1 MLAIEVELLLGRY
14 SATDYRD
21 RDQPEWP
28 PHPGRLFSAL
38 VAGAGQAGLG
48 ESARAALLW
57 LEAQPPPQLSAT
69 DAAPQSA
76 VTAFV
81 PVNDPAADY
90 LPDRAEKQP
99 RSFPSVV
106 PERPTVHFV
115 WPDAQPDA
123 TLLGLLHQ
131 LTAAVTYLGSSRSPV
146 RVRLCE
152 VPPEPTWVPAEAGPH
167 VLRVPAPGRLQ
178 QLDWAFDNGLR
189 PSAGAF
195 QHYAPA
201 RALQEDPVGESVF
214 GEMVV
219 FRLSGLVGM
228 EAETALKLT
237 DALRAAVI
245 SLAGVG
251 GGPVP
256 SLLSGHGEHP
266 HAAYVALPFVDE
278 VQPHADGHVMGLA
291 IVLPRRIDPA
301 ARRQALRPLATLD
314 HLDVPGA
321 GRLDLERLTAA
332 SALPRQNLRPTTWS
346 RPSAVWASATPVL
359 LDRFPKKGYPV
370 ERVIADGCR
379 FIGLPEPCDIRVS
392 HVSALY
398 GAGPSGG
405 FVKARR
411 AGDAPRLSKH
421 VTVTF
426 DRPVR
431 GPVLLGAGRYFG
443 LGLLRPLWAEV
454 AGKEDDS

>member
-1 MLAIEVELLLGRY
+1 MLAIEVEFLLGRY

-21 RDQPEWP
+21 RDRPEWP

-57 LEAQPPPQLSAT
+57 LEAQPPPQVCAT
-69 DAAPQSA
+69 EATPQAA

-106 PERPTVHFV
+106 PERPTVHFI

-131 LTAAVTYLGSSRSPV
+131 VTAAVTYLGSSRSPV

-152 VPPEPTWVPAEAGPH
+152 APPEPTWVPAEAGPH

-178 QLDWAFDNGLR
+178 QLDWAFNNGLR

-201 RALQEDPVGESVF
+201 GARQEDPVGESVF

-266 HAAYVALPFVDE
+266 HAAYIALPFVSE
-278 VQPHADGHVMGLA
+278 VQQHADGHVLGVA
-291 IVLPRRIDPA
+291 VVLPRRIDPA

-332 SALPRQNLRPTTWS
+332 SALPPRTLRPTTWS
-346 RPSAVWASATPVL
+346 RPSVAWATATPVL

-370 ERVIADGCR
+370 ERVIADSCR
-379 FIGLPEPCDIRVS
+379 FIGLPQPRDIRVS
-392 HVSALY
+392 HVSRLY
-398 GAGPSGG
+398 GPGPSGG

-421 VTVTF
+421 VTITF

-454 AGKEDDS
+454 AGKEDDP